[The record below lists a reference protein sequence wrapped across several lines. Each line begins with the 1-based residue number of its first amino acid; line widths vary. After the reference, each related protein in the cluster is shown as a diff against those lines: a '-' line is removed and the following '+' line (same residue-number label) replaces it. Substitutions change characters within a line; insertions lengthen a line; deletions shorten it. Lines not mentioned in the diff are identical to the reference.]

1 MFELSQAERHALKL
15 LLHEDVKAIALAS
28 LEETTKTPKK
38 FDGAPLP
45 TEPTECLQSVNA
57 LIQATEERLFGLGK
71 ARSSL
76 KRMVTNATA
85 SARVL
90 GGGHDG
96 ISEDKEEKATTI
108 TAVLFTK
115 LPPPTAY
122 ETMIME
128 MEDEEDEEEA
138 NKNKKKRAKTSF
150 EM

>member
-1 MFELSQAERHALKL
+1 MTLAEHHALKL

-45 TEPTECLQSVNA
+45 TEPAKCLQSVNA
-57 LIQATEERLFGLGK
+57 LIQATEERLFGLCK

-76 KRMVTNATA
+76 KRMVTNAAAAA

-90 GGGHDG
+90 LGGGGSGDG
-96 ISEDKEEKATTI
+96 TISEDKEEEKATSTTI
-108 TAVLFTK
+108 TALLFTK
-115 LPPPTAY
+115 LPPPMAY
-122 ETMIME
+122 ERMME
-128 MEDEEDEEEA
+128 MEEEEEA
-138 NKNKKKRAKTSF
+138 NKNKKKRAKT